1 MRRFLVITLALL
13 LGCPLVSDARKP
25 VTPIIAA
32 ALAFVNQTGPIASVV
47 LDAPVADT
55 TYRVSIYSE
64 TQAIDFRGGPF
75 TTAFRQIPLDQT
87 TGITDVQVGEPGRTY
102 KSGSGTNSFC
112 DSSPPPSTLA
122 RSSSYRIRSCSAC

>member
-55 TYRVSIYSE
+55 TYRVSIASE
-64 TQAIDFRGGPF
+64 TQA
-75 TTAFRQIPLDQT
+75 T
-87 TGITDVQVGEPGRTY
+87 PG
-102 KSGSGTNSFC
+102 GSGEICPQLSWTDDYTSR
-112 DSSPPPSTLA
+112 T
-122 RSSSYRIRSCSAC
+122 RIYDGAII